1 MISVKREKLLIL
13 SGSLGDGHMQA
24 AKAIWEA
31 SALYRPGVEVKV
43 VDFMEWIHPRMHA
56 VERYCFL
63 QWMKHFPSSYGYLYQ
78 KTRTDSRLTFF
89 LKHLSVTTQQRL
101 LRLLHEEQ
109 PTMVVSTFPP
119 ASAAISLLKEI
130 GKMDLPTTTVI
141 TDHSDH
147 SYWIQPSMDLYL
159 VGSEFLR
166 AALRRKGIAD
176 HKIAVTGIPVRLSY
190 SQKDSRERLREKL
203 GLAPDTFVALV
214 MGGGSGIFDKSFIK
228 HLQSGIFPPH
238 LQFIIVCGR
247 NVKLLHR
254 LHEVLGDRDNVM
266 LTGFL
271 EEIHEWMAAADVL
284 ITKPGGLTTSEAMA
298 LQLPMLLLEP
308 QLGQEQDNADYL
320 IQAGLAYPCRVD
332 NLEDQLQWFV
342 QQPSLL
348 EQMRAKA
355 KLSRQQ
361 DSARLAVM
369 HIMNMHSETHKG
381 ISSFQKYALA

>member
-1 MISVKREKLLIL
+1 MNSLKREKLLIL
-13 SGSLGDGHMQA
+13 SGSLGDGHRQA
-24 AKAIWEA
+24 AKAILEA
-31 SALYRPGVEVKV
+31 SALYKPGVDVKV

-63 QWMKHFPSSYGYLYQ
+63 QWVKHFPSSYGYLYQ
-78 KTRTDSRLTFF
+78 MTRSDSMLTFF
-89 LKHLSVTTQQRL
+89 LKHLGAISQQRL

-119 ASAAISLLKEI
+119 ASAAISLLKEK
-130 GKMDLPTTTVI
+130 GKTDLPTTTVI

-147 SYWIQPSMDLYL
+147 SYWMQPSTDLYL
-159 VGSEFLR
+159 VGSETLR
-166 AALRRKGIAD
+166 AALLRKGIAD
-176 HKIAVTGIPVRLSY
+176 HKIAVTGIPVRLTY
-190 SQKDSRERLREKL
+190 SQHDNRERLREKL
-203 GLAPDTFVALV
+203 GWASDTFAVLV
-214 MGGGSGIFDKSFIK
+214 MGGGSGIFDKAFLE
-228 HLQSGIFPPH
+228 HLQADNFPPR

-254 LHEVLGDRDNVM
+254 LHEVLGDRDHVM

-308 QLGQEQDNADYL
+308 RLGQEQDNADYL
-320 IQAGLAYPCRVD
+320 IQAGFAYPCRVN
-332 NLEDQLQWFV
+332 NLGDQLQMLI

-348 EQMRAKA
+348 EQMRGKA
-355 KLSRQQ
+355 ELCRQK

-369 HIMNMHSETHKG
+369 HIMSILSDTHEE
-381 ISSFQKYALA
+381 ISSMQKYA